1 MADGTYQNLRGSA
14 LGNDATEPEAAEIYG
29 LKPTERL
36 FIEKTL
42 LQMYPRLKRHD
53 LIPWKWF
60 NGPLIPDFVVKHT
73 DPYLRRIVEIGC
85 GDGLFSN
92 ILSLLFPDIEII
104 GIDPN
109 RANIEYAR
117 STVSYRRNLKFICAN
132 AAVLADIPC
141 DRIVYNQCLSRL
153 KNTSAFKKLIVKTSQ
168 WIVDEGDFI
177 IKESPLALLNHLP
190 LLQELFPR
198 LQETNDWAAAVRS
211 LLSEIG
217 YPNPMVYHSRGLPG
231 LPPNEIFYRV
241 SRSLILSSMAAPQF
255 REQPE
260 LPGGLSRMKPVGEAV
275 MEWQDWGELSNDS
288 LVGFLFANR
297 QADFTQELV

>member
-1 MADGTYQNLRGSA
+1 MADGTYQNLRSGGQGKDTTGLKHA
-14 LGNDATEPEAAEIYG
+14 DVYG

-73 DPYLRRIVEIGC
+73 DPRLRRIVEIGC

-92 ILSLLFPDIEII
+92 ILALLFPDIEII

-153 KNTSAFKKLIVKTSQ
+153 GNTYAFKKMIVKTSQ

-177 IKESPLALLNHLP
+177 IKESPFAMLNHLP
-190 LLQELFPR
+190 LLQELFPK

-211 LLSEIG
+211 LLAEIG

-241 SRSLILSSMAAPQF
+241 SRALTLSSLAAPQL
-255 REQPE
+255 RESPD
-260 LPGGLSRMKPVGEAV
+260 LSGGMSRMKSAGQPVG
-275 MEWQDWGELSNDS
+275 EWQDWGELSNDS
-288 LVGFLFANR
+288 LVGFLFADR